1 VRIEPG
7 RVAVVTGG
15 ASGIGFAL
23 PAAVVTTLAADMS
36 EPGDIERLAQT
47 AFALGPVQLVCLL
60 RAFLPRLPEAGDQT
74 PARSPR
80 PRRMTSRS
88 RRWSGSSR
96 LCSPTPGG
104 SSRLS
109 SGSRTS

>member
-23 PAAVVTTLAADMS
+23 PAAVVTTLAADVS

-47 AFALGPVQLVCLL
+47 AFALGPVQLVCLN
-60 RAFLPRLPEAGDQT
+60 AGIVSFGG
-74 PARSPR
+74 AWRYRR
-80 PRRMTSRS
+80 P
-88 RRWSGSSR
+88 SG
-96 LCSPTPGG
+96 TG
-104 SSRLS
+104 SWR
-109 SGSRTS
+109 